1 MSFFIIWA
9 INAFNN
15 RITNLKNKT
24 LFNCAKTN
32 FKMEFKI
39 KLKLINCG
47 IKNLFIEALKII
59 LAFIVVMVIILN
71 FVEIEKIPIMADFFV
86 KVLAIILS

>member
-1 MSFFIIWA
+1 
-9 INAFNN
+9 
-15 RITNLKNKT
+15 
-24 LFNCAKTN
+24 
-32 FKMEFKI
+32 MEFKI

-59 LAFIVVMVIILN
+59 LVFIAVMVIILN
-71 FVEIEKIPIMADFFV
+71 FVEIEKIPIMVNFFV